1 MSDHVAAK
9 ISDLLHMCDLIFR
22 RGYSED
28 EIEAAFA
35 KYDLDGDKVLNEEEQ
50 RKMQDDL
57 EGQRV
62 CLMYC
67 KYMYVQCMY
76 VDCWVTY
83 VYKLP
88 G

>member
-1 MSDHVAAK
+1 
-9 ISDLLHMCDLIFR
+9 MCDLIFR

-62 CLMYC
+62 CLMYY
-67 KYMYVQCMY
+67 KYNV
-76 VDCWVTY
+76 
-83 VYKLP
+83 
-88 G
+88 

>member
-62 CLMYC
+62 CLMYY
-67 KYMYVQCMY
+67 KYNVCMWT
-76 VDCWVTY
+76 VV
-83 VYKLP
+83 
-88 G
+88 

>member
-9 ISDLLHMCDLIFR
+9 IKDLLPMCDLIFR

-67 KYMYVQCMY
+67 
-76 VDCWVTY
+76 
-83 VYKLP
+83 
-88 G
+88 